1 MTLSKEQ
8 IEADKLRFRK
18 WFWIWE
24 RDLLECARRF
34 PAWYVAARSLGFNE
48 DKIAVPWTHSDA
60 GRHIKYVEN
69 PYFEDQ
75 ISR

>member
-8 IEADKLRFRK
+8 IEYEKLRFRK

-34 PAWYVAARSLGFNE
+34 SAWRIIAHELGFSDE
-48 DKIAVPWTHSDA
+48 KITAPWIHADA
-60 GRHIKYVEN
+60 GRHIKYMEN
-69 PYFEDQ
+69 PYFEN
-75 ISR
+75 